1 MRVIKNV
8 NRIYTG
14 KKTQEISDYE
24 IQNRRVAREAAA
36 EGMVLLENCE
46 HILPLQPGSKVA
58 LYGSGAVKTIKGGS
72 GSGDVNERETISIWT
87 GMKNAG
93 YEIVNED
100 WLSEYKCLY
109 EIEKKAWRDRILEI
123 TGNREH
129 AAFFRTFASH
139 PFQIPAGSVPDVET
153 VKKYECDIAFY
164 IISRTA
170 GESADRK
177 CEKGDYY
184 LSDEELQVL
193 DGVCKCY
200 DNVVLVLNSG
210 GIIDLGF
217 KDCYSSIKAVIQ
229 MGQCGMES
237 GNAFA
242 DVVSGKVTFGGH
254 LTDTWAF
261 RYEDYP
267 NATTFSYMDGN
278 VHKEYYKEGIYVGYR
293 YFDTFDIPVRYCFG
307 HGLSYT
313 DFETKLTNI
322 VYKAGN
328 LDKSGEIRVS
338 VEVRNVGE
346 RYAGKE
352 VVQIYASCPQNKI
365 KKEFRRLVAFA
376 KTKPLEPGECQKIEL
391 SILLKGLSSYC
402 EEKSAW
408 IMEEGMYGIWIGNSL
423 EHAKVEAS
431 IELDKTVILE
441 QDRASCLRKEELEE
455 IFPNEDSLLK
465 KEAKWK
471 TETAGK
477 RSVAL
482 RAEELDTTEI
492 VYGIES
498 DLLEKEALQMAE
510 HLSVEQCV
518 QMCTGAIRRGKDGT
532 IGTAGITVPG
542 AAAETSLVAVD
553 EGIASITLADGPA
566 GLRLNKFYDVVNG
579 ERKIQDFI
587 DSVEDGLFRI
597 SDERDITNSV
607 PHFRLEL
614 YLPSHGIWK
623 F

>member
-518 QMCTGAIRRGKDGT
+518 RVQSGAEKM
-532 IGTAGITVPG
+532 
-542 AAAETSLVAVD
+542 E
-553 EGIASITLADGPA
+553 
-566 GLRLNKFYDVVNG
+566 
-579 ERKIQDFI
+579 Q
-587 DSVEDGLFRI
+587 
-597 SDERDITNSV
+597 
-607 PHFRLEL
+607 LEL
-614 YLPSHGIWK
+614 LELQFLEQRQKPVLWQ
-623 F
+623 